1 MKREF
6 KSLSTWEG
14 WVSSLRPLWALS
26 AGDWVEAEWDFFKQG
41 WIVPSVGQKGVG
53 AFIHSFIHPIFLPS
67 FSFTLFSFCPSILCS
82 INWSI
87 HISTHPS
94 IYYSSIYLLIHS
106 LYWPTCQLIHPPGHP
121 AIHPLTHSSVHPP
134 IHLPSTHSSVH
145 LPVYHI
151 YSPIYLFIHPSIYLI
166 GTKSLLCTRYSAECC
181 RFRYDEQG
189 PSPCGGQN
197 QLMRETD
204 NRPLNK
210 EMS

>member
-106 LYWPTCQLIHPPGHP
+106 LTDLHANSYIHLATQPSVHSLTHLFIHLSIFHPPTHLSIYPSITFTHP
-121 AIHPLTHSSVHPP
+121 S
-134 IHLPSTHSSVH
+134 
-145 LPVYHI
+145 
-151 YSPIYLFIHPSIYLI
+151 IYLFIHPSIYLI

-189 PSPCGGQN
+189 PSPCGGQ
-197 QLMRETD
+197 T
-204 NRPLNK
+204 
-210 EMS
+210 S

>member
-106 LYWPTCQLIHPPGHP
+106 LTDLHANSYIHLATQPSVYSLTHLFIHLSIFHPPTHLSIYPSITFTHP
-121 AIHPLTHSSVHPP
+121 S
-134 IHLPSTHSSVH
+134 
-145 LPVYHI
+145 
-151 YSPIYLFIHPSIYLI
+151 IYLFIHPSIYLI

-189 PSPCGGQN
+189 PSPCGGQ
-197 QLMRETD
+197 T
-204 NRPLNK
+204 
-210 EMS
+210 S